1 MTFALK
7 SLVAASLAATTLFA
21 VSPPAAAVTV
31 LTIQAEAPQT
41 VGPQST
47 SAPCI
52 IAGTTCQNG
61 SFAYTNFDQSG
72 NVSTYNLA
80 SPVYRVSDL
89 PFLTFSVALDVNT
102 ASGGEFL
109 NSFTLTDLTT
119 GTVLYT
125 FGGALVG
132 SPLAN
137 NGNGYADW
145 TLRSFDLTGLASTD
159 QIQFTTTLS
168 NTSDGAESFF
178 LVGTTAPIPEPET
191 YALMMAGLA
200 AMGFVA
206 RRRRKD

>member
-1 MTFALK
+1 
-7 SLVAASLAATTLFA
+7 
-21 VSPPAAAVTV
+21 
-31 LTIQAEAPQT
+31 
-41 VGPQST
+41 
-47 SAPCI
+47 
-52 IAGTTCQNG
+52 
-61 SFAYTNFDQSG
+61 
-72 NVSTYNLA
+72 
-80 SPVYRVSDL
+80 
-89 PFLTFSVALDVNT
+89 
-102 ASGGEFL
+102 
-109 NSFTLTDLTT
+109 LTT